1 MIHDFST
8 LAGITAAAE
17 ELQESAHKMGL
28 EYWLD
33 IDFHFMSFC
42 TRITKGIGPG
52 RLEIWPGCMW
62 GKLSEELIR
71 AKMEEA
77 ANILAK
83 HHEDQAILLEK
94 EIADLQEKLKT
105 KQEALRNVTKE
116 DAK

>member
-8 LAGITAAAE
+8 LAGIKAAAE

-42 TRITKGIGPG
+42 TKITKGIGPG

-62 GKLSEELIR
+62 GRLSEESIR
-71 AKMEEA
+71 AKMNEA
-77 ANILAK
+77 AEVLTK

-105 KQEALRNVTKE
+105 KQKALRKVTKE